1 MINKMI
7 NMKEEHK
14 QLLGIIAVVVI
25 GFILYNLMTTEP
37 VVQSE
42 EGFETNSLESLESRL
57 LDDYNSRLGGK
68 SESELREL
76 AASLQ
81 LTLDKYGL
89 HPGSDTQ
96 DHSKFALKNDLLE
109 QQKCTVSVAEDRDK
123 FIHKSDMPDQGPSVD
138 MSKYIL
144 KSSIPP
150 QQVCPP
156 PKEVDMSKYVL
167 KSSIPPKQDCPAC
180 ICPKVRVS
188 AGLCQ
193 KCPPPPKCPPPQPC
207 EEKMCPQPAPCP
219 VNKQKP
225 CYDVKYIKVPTVVAK
240 TVMVDNNGN
249 IVNNENNNKL
259 GSTLR
264 NYFKSN
270 SNSPKKTEPVG
281 TSVPTRASETIGET
295 VQQSGN
301 SNNAVFENDQDGDKV
316 VMSYNVSQKTPVC
329 MNAELNSAY
338 KKASGSVYG
347 PTF

>member
-1 MINKMI
+1 
-7 NMKEEHK
+7 MKEQHK

-25 GFILYNLMTTEP
+25 GFIIYNLITAKP

-42 EGFETNSLESLESRL
+42 EGFDNNDNSLESIESRL

-89 HPGSDTQ
+89 HPGADTE

-109 QQKCTVSVAEDRDK
+109 QQRCTVSVAEDRDK

-150 QQVCPP
+150 EKVCPP

-188 AGLCQ
+188 AGLCK

-207 EEKMCPQPAPCP
+207 EEKSCPEPAPCP
-219 VNKQKP
+219 VNKQIP
-225 CYDVKYIKVPTVVAK
+225 CYDVKYIKVPSVVTK
-240 TVMVDNNGN
+240 TVMVDKTGN
-249 IVNNENNNKL
+249 IVSKEKENKL
-259 GSTLR
+259 GSTIR
-264 NYFKSN
+264 NYLKKRSN
-270 SNSPKKTEPVG
+270 NNAPKKTQPVG
-281 TSVPTRASETIGET
+281 TSAPSRASETISET

-301 SNNAVFENDQDGDKV
+301 NNNAVFENDNEGDKV

-338 KKASGSVYG
+338 KKASEGVYG
-347 PTF
+347 SPFN

>member
-76 AASLQ
+76 AASQQ

-150 QQVCPP
+150 EKVCPP
-156 PKEVDMSKYVL
+156 PKDVDMSKYVL

-180 ICPKVRVS
+180 ICPKVRIS

-249 IVNNENNNKL
+249 IVNKENNNKL

-264 NYFKSN
+264 NYLKRS

-281 TSVPTRASETIGET
+281 TSVLSGASETISET

-301 SNNAVFENDQDGDKV
+301 SNNASFENDQDGDKV

-338 KKASGSVYG
+338 KKTSGSIYG